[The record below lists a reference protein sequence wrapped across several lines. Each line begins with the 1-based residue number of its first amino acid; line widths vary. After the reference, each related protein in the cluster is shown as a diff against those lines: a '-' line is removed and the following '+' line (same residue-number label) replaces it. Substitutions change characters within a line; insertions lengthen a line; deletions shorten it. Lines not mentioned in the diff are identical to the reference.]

1 MCLGRSIDS
10 LIIPELWSMFF
21 HVFELVIFKCRSLL
35 LWICNWIFTMNH
47 RSGSYFA
54 PVAQRIEQ
62 RFPKPCATGS
72 SPVRGATH
80 RVGFI

>member
-1 MCLGRSIDS
+1 
-10 LIIPELWSMFF
+10 
-21 HVFELVIFKCRSLL
+21 
-35 LWICNWIFTMNH
+35 MNH
-47 RSGSYFA
+47 RLGSYLA

-80 RVGFI
+80 MVGFVRMS

>member
-1 MCLGRSIDS
+1 
-10 LIIPELWSMFF
+10 MFF
-21 HVFELVIFKCRSLL
+21 RVFELVMFKCRCLL

-47 RSGSYFA
+47 RLGSYLA

-62 RFPKPCATGS
+62 RVPKPCATGS

-80 RVGFI
+80 MAGFVRMS